1 MCLLNITWV
10 LKEIRGMNPS
20 NLKFPVAEERLM
32 MTETKN
38 ETVTKYIV
46 ISSDKVLPSD
56 AAMKIYES
64 EFSVT
69 VKETCFGLI
78 VTGPKDEVQTVIE
91 RIRQLDKNH
100 IFIKDRGFPA
110 GDKRRCRA
118 TLGGG
123 PRPGFH
129 FLREEVKM
137 LPAIGAALDE
147 LEEKAPL
154 REKLKEKSRIKV
166 SVLEKIIEEELAR

>member
-1 MCLLNITWV
+1 LDLSKV
-10 LKEIRGMNPS
+10 KSPE
-20 NLKFPVAEERLM
+20 VEERRK
-32 MTETKN
+32 MTEIKQN
-38 ETVTKYIV
+38 EITKYIV

-64 EFSVT
+64 EFPVT

-78 VTGPKDEVQTVIE
+78 VTGPKEDVLGVVEK
-91 RIRQLDKNH
+91 IRQLDKNH

-110 GDKRRCRA
+110 GDERRCRA
-118 TLGGG
+118 SRGGG

-147 LEEKAPL
+147 LEANGSVKKKPGEKCRL
-154 REKLKEKSRIKV
+154 KV
-166 SVLEKIIEEELAR
+166 SDLEKIIEAELSR

>member
-1 MCLLNITWV
+1 MCGFIAV
-10 LKEIRGMNPS
+10 KSPEAKERRKM
-20 NLKFPVAEERLM
+20 A
-32 MTETKN
+32 ETKK
-38 ETVTKYIV
+38 EEITKYIV

-64 EFSVT
+64 EFPVT

-78 VTGPKDEVQTVIE
+78 VTGPKEDVQAVVE

-100 IFIKDRGFPA
+100 IFVKDRGFPA
-110 GDKRRCRA
+110 GDERRCRA
-118 TLGGG
+118 SRGGG

-147 LEEKAPL
+147 LEAKECVKEK
-154 REKLKEKSRIKV
+154 RKEKSRLKI
-166 SVLEKIIEEELAR
+166 SDLEKVIEEELAR